1 MAKDVNKMRWE
12 VVGTSIRTEEQVE
25 VSFDFT
31 GRKKVH
37 MAVAF
42 NVGRDVAHRI
52 VRLHNERLQLQKELS
67 R

>member
-1 MAKDVNKMRWE
+1 MAKDITKMRWM
-12 VVGTSIRTEEQVE
+12 VVDSSIQTEDQVE

-52 VRLHNERLQLQKELS
+52 VRLHNEQLQLQKELG